1 MRRKSRIIQVR
12 EVKIGGGF
20 PPVVQG
26 MVKTDPLKMEDTVR
40 EIKKVQEEGA
50 KLVRVAIPN
59 IKAARNISLIREM
72 VDVPLVADIH
82 FNYRLA
88 LEVIDRGIDKVRVN
102 PGNLSSREI
111 LLVAKKARE
120 NKIPLRIGV
129 NSGSLPKNLL
139 KKISAVKDNKE
150 ERSRLIAEGMV
161 DTALNCIK
169 LLEENGFED
178 IVVSLKSSEVPV
190 TILSNKIIA
199 EKIPY
204 PIHLGITA
212 TGPPP
217 GGIIKSAV
225 GIGALLSEGIG
236 DTIRVSLTGSSVE
249 EVKIAYEILKYLQ
262 LVDIGPTLI
271 TCPTCGRSRG
281 DVRSLAEGVLQAMEN
296 IHAPLKVAV
305 MGCEV
310 NGPGEAMEADIGIAC
325 TRQGGILFKKGRLLN
340 KVRKDQLLDTLIREL
355 HQMDQGSGSR

>member
-1 MRRKSRIIQVR
+1 
-12 EVKIGGGF
+12 
-20 PPVVQG
+20 
-26 MVKTDPLKMEDTVR
+26 
-40 EIKKVQEEGA
+40 
-50 KLVRVAIPN
+50 
-59 IKAARNISLIREM
+59 
-72 VDVPLVADIH
+72 
-82 FNYRLA
+82 
-88 LEVIDRGIDKVRVN
+88 
-102 PGNLSSREI
+102 
-111 LLVAKKARE
+111 
-120 NKIPLRIGV
+120 
-129 NSGSLPKNLL
+129 
-139 KKISAVKDNKE
+139 
-150 ERSRLIAEGMV
+150 MV

-178 IVVSLKSSEVPV
+178 IVVSLKS
-190 TILSNKIIA
+190 
-199 EKIPY
+199 PY

-271 TCPTCGRSRG
+271 TCPTCGRK
-281 DVRSLAEGVLQAMEN
+281 N

>member
-1 MRRKSRIIQVR
+1 
-12 EVKIGGGF
+12 
-20 PPVVQG
+20 
-26 MVKTDPLKMEDTVR
+26 
-40 EIKKVQEEGA
+40 
-50 KLVRVAIPN
+50 
-59 IKAARNISLIREM
+59 
-72 VDVPLVADIH
+72 
-82 FNYRLA
+82 
-88 LEVIDRGIDKVRVN
+88 
-102 PGNLSSREI
+102 
-111 LLVAKKARE
+111 
-120 NKIPLRIGV
+120 
-129 NSGSLPKNLL
+129 
-139 KKISAVKDNKE
+139 
-150 ERSRLIAEGMV
+150 MV

-281 DVRSLAEGVLQAMEN
+281 DVRSLAEGVLQAMKN
-296 IHAPLKVAV
+296 IHAPLKVAIS
-305 MGCEV
+305 C
-310 NGPGEAMEADIGIAC
+310 
-325 TRQGGILFKKGRLLN
+325 L
-340 KVRKDQLLDTLIREL
+340 TL
-355 HQMDQGSGSR
+355 